1 MMIIASA
8 FPDVAIPDV
17 TLPEYVLAHASER
30 GGKPAI
36 VDGASGRALT
46 YADLV
51 SGVRRCAAGLAA
63 RGLHPG
69 EVFAIM
75 MPNLPEF
82 AIAYHGALTAG
93 GVVTTLSPLATA
105 DEAACQLAETSARF
119 LLTIPPCLETA
130 LAAADKAGVE
140 RVFVLGTAIP
150 GASAFS
156 ELLERGGPPPAV
168 RADPSRDLA
177 AILSSSGTSGWP
189 KGVLLTHRA
198 MVAALVE
205 LDRLAPFGEQERP
218 ICPIPFFHVAGQAA
232 GMNKVLQAGATVV
245 TVPRF
250 DVESFLALIQRHRVT
265 AVLAAPPIVRALA
278 KHPLVDRYDLSSL
291 EKVVSGSAP
300 LSAQLQT
307 ACAERLGRFVGQ
319 AYGLTETGL
328 IISASPHDG
337 RPARPGSAG
346 MLVPNTE
353 ARVVDPATGAD
364 LPAGEVG
371 ELWVRGPQLM
381 TGYLGNPEATA
392 EVLDAD
398 GWLHTG
404 DLVRFDADG
413 WLFVVDRVKELIK
426 YKGHQVAPARLEAL
440 LGTHPAVADC
450 AVVGRPDEAAGEIP
464 VAYVVRRREIDA
476 AELIGY
482 VAERVS
488 PPHRLRAVEFV
499 DEIPRSPAGKI
510 LRRILADRE
519 RGVPPARTFT

>member
-1 MMIIASA
+1 MIITSA
-8 FPDVAIPDV
+8 FSEVEIPDV
-17 TLPEYVLAHASER
+17 TLPEFVLAGVSDR
-30 GGKPAI
+30 GAKPAI
-36 VDGASGRALT
+36 VDGASGRVLT
-46 YADLV
+46 YAELAL
-51 SGVRRCAAGLAA
+51 GIRRCAAGLAA
-63 RGLHPG
+63 RGLRPG

-93 GVVTTLSPLATA
+93 GVVTTLSPLATV
-105 DEAACQLAETSARF
+105 DEAAFQLADTSARF
-119 LLTIPPCLETA
+119 LLTIAPCLETA

-140 RVFVLGTAIP
+140 QVFVLGAAAS

-156 ELLERGGPPPAV
+156 ELLGHGDTPPAV
-168 RADPSRDLA
+168 RIDPSRDLA
-177 AILSSSGTSGWP
+177 ALLCSSGTTGWP
-189 KGVLLTHRA
+189 KGVMLTHRA
-198 MVAALVE
+198 LVAALVA
-205 LDRLAPFGEQERP
+205 LDRLASFGVHERP
-218 ICPIPFFHVAGQAA
+218 ICPIPFFHMAGQAV
-232 GMNKVLQAGATVV
+232 GMNKVLRAGATVV
-245 TVPRF
+245 TMPRF
-250 DVESFLALIQRHRVT
+250 DVESFLALIQQQRVT
-265 AVLAAPPIVRALA
+265 AVLGAPPIVLALA
-278 KHPLVDRYDLSSL
+278 KHPLVDHYDLSSL

-328 IISASPHDG
+328 IIAASPHDG

-353 ARVVDPATGAD
+353 ARVVEPTTGAD
-364 LPAGEVG
+364 VPAGEVG

-381 TGYLGNPEATA
+381 TGYLGNPKATA

-404 DLVRFDADG
+404 DLVRIDADG
-413 WLFVVDRVKELIK
+413 WLFVVDRLKELIK
-426 YKGHQVAPARLEAL
+426 YKGYQVAPARLEAL
-440 LGTHPAVADC
+440 LGEHPAVADC

-464 VAYVVRRREIDA
+464 VAYVVRRRDVA
-476 AELIGY
+476 ADELISY

-488 PPHRLRAVEFV
+488 PPRRVRAVEFV
-499 DEIPRSPAGKI
+499 DEIPRSLAGKI

-519 RGVPPARTFT
+519 REVPAG

>member
-1 MMIIASA
+1 MIITSA
-8 FPDVAIPDV
+8 FSEVDIPDV
-17 TLPEYVLAHASER
+17 TLPEFVLAGAAGR
-30 GGKPAI
+30 GAKPAI
-36 VDGASGRALT
+36 VDGASGRVLT
-46 YADLV
+46 YAELAV
-51 SGVRRCAAGLAA
+51 GVRRCAAGLAT
-63 RGLHPG
+63 RGLRPG

-93 GVVTTLSPLATA
+93 GVVTTLSPLATV
-105 DEAACQLAETSARF
+105 DEAAFQLADTSARF
-119 LLTIPPCLETA
+119 LLTIPPFLDTA
-130 LAAADKAGVE
+130 LAAADRAGVE
-140 RVFVLGTAIP
+140 QVFVLGVAAS

-156 ELLERGGPPPAV
+156 ELFGHGDTPPAV
-168 RADPSRDLA
+168 RNDPSRDLA
-177 AILSSSGTSGWP
+177 ALLCSSGTTGWP
-189 KGVLLTHRA
+189 KGVMLTHRA
-198 MVAALVE
+198 LVAALVE
-205 LDRLAPFGEQERP
+205 LDRLAPFGEREKP
-218 ICPIPFFHVAGQAA
+218 ICPIPFFHMAGQAV
-232 GMNKVLQAGATVV
+232 GMNKVLRAGATVV
-245 TVPRF
+245 TMPRF
-250 DVESFLALIQRHRVT
+250 DVEEFLALIQRFRAT
-265 AVLAAPPIVRALA
+265 AVLGAPPIVLALA

-353 ARVVDPATGAD
+353 ARVVEPTTGAD
-364 LPAGEVG
+364 VPAGEVG

-404 DLVRFDADG
+404 DLVRIDADG
-413 WLFVVDRVKELIK
+413 WLFVVDRLKELIK
-426 YKGHQVAPARLEAL
+426 YKGHQVAPAQLEAL
-440 LGTHPAVADC
+440 LGEHPAVADC

-464 VAYVVRRREIDA
+464 VAYVVRRRDVA
-476 AELIGY
+476 ADELISY

-488 PPHRLRAVEFV
+488 PPRRVRAVVFV

-510 LRRILADRE
+510 LRRVLADRE
-519 RGVPPARTFT
+519 RGAVRQDS

>member
-1 MMIIASA
+1 MMIITSA
-8 FPDVAIPDV
+8 FSEVAIPDV

-30 GGKPAI
+30 GPKPAI

-46 YADLV
+46 YAELA

-63 RGLHPG
+63 RGLRPG
-69 EVFAIM
+69 DVFAIM

-82 AIAYHGALTAG
+82 AIAYHGALSAG

-105 DEAACQLAETSARF
+105 DEAAHQLADTSARF
-119 LLTIPPCLETA
+119 LLTVPPCLRIA
-130 LAAADKAGVE
+130 LAAAEKAGVE
-140 RVFVLGTAIP
+140 RVFVLGAAAP

-156 ELLERGGPPPAV
+156 ELLGHGDTPPAV
-168 RADPSRDLA
+168 RIDPSRDLA
-177 AILSSSGTSGWP
+177 ALLCSSGTTGWP
-189 KGVLLTHRA
+189 KGVMLTHRA
-198 MVAALVE
+198 LVAALVE
-205 LDRLAPFGEQERP
+205 LDRLTPFGEQERP
-218 ICPIPFFHVAGQAA
+218 ICPIPFFHMAGQAV

-245 TVPRF
+245 TMPRF
-250 DVESFLALIQRHRVT
+250 DVESFLALIQQYRAT
-265 AVLAAPPIVRALA
+265 AVLGAPPIVLALA

-291 EKVVSGSAP
+291 EKVVSGSAS

-307 ACAERLGRFVGQ
+307 ACAQRLGRFVGQ
-319 AYGLTETGL
+319 AYGLTETAL
-328 IISASPHDG
+328 IISAAPHDG

-353 ARVVDPATGAD
+353 ARVVDATGAD

-381 TGYLGNPEATA
+381 SGYLGNPDATA
-392 EVLDAD
+392 ETLDAD

-404 DLVRFDADG
+404 DLVRIDADG

-426 YKGHQVAPARLEAL
+426 YKGHQVAPAQLEAL
-440 LGTHPAVADC
+440 LGAHPAVADC

-464 VAYVVRRREIDA
+464 VAYVVRRRDVDA
-476 AELIGY
+476 AELIDH

-488 PPHRLRAVEFV
+488 PHHRVRAVEFV

-510 LRRILADRE
+510 LRRMLADRE
-519 RGVPPARTFT
+519 RS

>member
-1 MMIIASA
+1 MIITSG
-8 FPDVAIPDV
+8 FSDVDIPDV
-17 TLPEYVLAHASER
+17 SLPEYALAHASER
-30 GGKPAI
+30 GAKPAI
-36 VDGASGRALT
+36 VDGASGRVLT
-46 YADLV
+46 YADLAA
-51 SGVRRCAAGLAA
+51 GVRRCAAGLAA
-63 RGLHPG
+63 RGLRPG

-82 AIAYHGALTAG
+82 AIAYHGTLTAG
-93 GVVTTLSPLATA
+93 GVVTTLSPIATV
-105 DEAACQLAETSARF
+105 DEAAWQLADTSARF
-119 LLTIPPCLETA
+119 LLTIPPFLETA
-130 LAAADKAGVE
+130 LTAAEKPGVE
-140 RVFVLGTAIP
+140 QVFVLGGPAA
-150 GASAFS
+150 GAAAFS
-156 ELLERGGPPPAV
+156 ELLGHGDTPPAV
-168 RADPSRDLA
+168 RIDPSRDLGA
-177 AILSSSGTSGWP
+177 LLCSSGTTGLP
-189 KGVLLTHRA
+189 KAVMLTHRA

-205 LDRLAPFGEQERP
+205 LDRLAPFAEQERP
-218 ICPIPFFHVAGQAA
+218 ICPIPFFHMAGQAA
-232 GMNKVLQAGATVV
+232 GMNKVLRAGATLV
-245 TVPRF
+245 TMPRF
-250 DVESFLALIQRHRVT
+250 DVEEFLALIQRHRAT
-265 AVLAAPPIVRALA
+265 AVLAAPPIVLALA

-328 IISASPHDG
+328 IISATPHDG
-337 RPARPGSAG
+337 RPTRPGSAG

-364 LPAGEVG
+364 LPAGEAG

-392 EVLDAD
+392 ETLDTE

-404 DLVRFDADG
+404 DLVRIDADG

-426 YKGHQVAPARLEAL
+426 YNGHQVAPAQLEAV
-440 LGTHPAVADC
+440 LGAHPAIADC
-450 AVVGRPDEAAGEIP
+450 AVIGRPDEAAGEIP
-464 VAYVVRRREIDA
+464 VAYVVRRRDVDA

-488 PPHRLRAVEFV
+488 PPHRVRAVEFV

-510 LRRILADRE
+510 LRRVLADRE
-519 RGVPPARTFT
+519 RGVGH

>member
-1 MMIIASA
+1 MIITSA
-8 FPDVAIPDV
+8 FSEVDIPDV
-17 TLPEYVLAHASER
+17 TLPEFVLAGVSDR
-30 GGKPAI
+30 GAKPAI
-36 VDGASGRALT
+36 VDGASGRVLT
-46 YADLV
+46 YAELAL
-51 SGVRRCAAGLAA
+51 GIRRCAAGLAA
-63 RGLHPG
+63 RGLRPG

-93 GVVTTLSPLATA
+93 GVVTTLSPLATV
-105 DEAACQLAETSARF
+105 DEAAFQLADTSARF
-119 LLTIPPCLETA
+119 LLTIPPFLETA

-140 RVFVLGTAIP
+140 QVFVLGAAAS

-156 ELLERGGPPPAV
+156 ELLGHGDTPPAV
-168 RADPSRDLA
+168 RIDPSRDLA
-177 AILSSSGTSGWP
+177 ALLCSSGTTGWP
-189 KGVLLTHRA
+189 KGVMLTHRA
-198 MVAALVE
+198 LVAALVE
-205 LDRLAPFGEQERP
+205 LDRLAPFGERERP
-218 ICPIPFFHVAGQAA
+218 ICPIPFFHMAGQAV
-232 GMNKVLQAGATVV
+232 GMNKVLRAGATVV
-245 TVPRF
+245 TMPRF
-250 DVESFLALIQRHRVT
+250 DVEEFLALIQRFRAT
-265 AVLAAPPIVRALA
+265 AVLGAPPIVLALA

-307 ACAERLGRFVGQ
+307 ACSERLGRFVGQ

-353 ARVVDPATGAD
+353 ARVVEPTTGAD
-364 LPAGEVG
+364 VPAGEVG

-392 EVLDAD
+392 EVLDAE

-404 DLVRFDADG
+404 DLVRIDADG
-413 WLFVVDRVKELIK
+413 WLFVVDRLKELIK
-426 YKGHQVAPARLEAL
+426 YKGHQVAPAQLEAL
-440 LGTHPAVADC
+440 LGAHPAVADC

-464 VAYVVRRREIDA
+464 VAYVVRRRDVA
-476 AELIGY
+476 GDELISY

-488 PPHRLRAVEFV
+488 PPRRVRAVVFV

-519 RGVPPARTFT
+519 RGAVRLNS

>member
-1 MMIIASA
+1 MIITSA
-8 FPDVAIPDV
+8 FSEVDIPDV
-17 TLPEYVLAHASER
+17 TLPEFVFAGVSDR
-30 GGKPAI
+30 GAKPAI
-36 VDGASGRALT
+36 VDGASGRVLT
-46 YADLV
+46 YADLAV
-51 SGVRRCAAGLAA
+51 GARRCAAGLAA
-63 RGLHPG
+63 RGLRPG

-93 GVVTTLSPLATA
+93 GVVTTLSPLATV
-105 DEAACQLAETSARF
+105 DEAAFQLADTSARF
-119 LLTIPPCLETA
+119 LLTIPLCLETA

-140 RVFVLGTAIP
+140 QVFVLGATAS

-156 ELLERGGPPPAV
+156 ELLGHGDTPPAV
-168 RADPSRDLA
+168 RIDPSRDLA
-177 AILSSSGTSGWP
+177 ALLCSSGTTGWP
-189 KGVLLTHRA
+189 KGVMLTHRA
-198 MVAALVE
+198 LVAALVE
-205 LDRLAPFGEQERP
+205 LDRLAPFGERERP
-218 ICPIPFFHVAGQAA
+218 ICPIPFFHMAGQAV
-232 GMNKVLQAGATVV
+232 GMNKVLRAGATVV
-245 TVPRF
+245 TMPRF
-250 DVESFLALIQRHRVT
+250 DVEEFLALIQRFRAT
-265 AVLAAPPIVRALA
+265 AVLGAPPIVLALA

-328 IISASPHDG
+328 IIAASPHDG

-353 ARVVDPATGAD
+353 ARVVEPTTGAD
-364 LPAGEVG
+364 VPAGEVG

-381 TGYLGNPEATA
+381 TGYLGNPVASA

-404 DLVRFDADG
+404 DLVRIDADG
-413 WLFVVDRVKELIK
+413 WLFVVDRLKELIK
-426 YKGHQVAPARLEAL
+426 YKGHQVAPAQLEAL
-440 LGTHPAVADC
+440 LGEHPTVADC

-464 VAYVVRRREIDA
+464 VAYVVRRRDVA
-476 AELIGY
+476 ADELISY

-488 PPHRLRAVEFV
+488 PPRRVRAVMFV

-519 RGVPPARTFT
+519 RDAVRQDS

>member
-1 MMIIASA
+1 MIIKSSFAE
-8 FPDVAIPDV
+8 VAVPDV
-17 TLPEYVLAHASER
+17 TLPEYVLARASER
-30 GGKPAI
+30 GAKPAI
-36 VDGASGRALT
+36 VDGASGRVLT
-46 YADLV
+46 YADV
-51 SGVRRCAAGLAA
+51 AVGVRRCAAGLAA
-63 RGLHPG
+63 CGLQPRD
-69 EVFAIM
+69 VFAIM

-105 DEAACQLAETSARF
+105 DEAAHQLADTSARF
-119 LLTIPPCLETA
+119 LLTVPPCLPVA

-140 RVFVLGTAIP
+140 RVFVLGAAAP
-150 GASAFS
+150 GASAFA
-156 ELLERGGPPPAV
+156 ELLGYGDTPPPV
-168 RADPSRDLA
+168 RVDPSRDLA
-177 AILSSSGTSGWP
+177 ALLCSSGTTGWP
-189 KGVLLTHRA
+189 KGVMLTHRA
-198 MVAALVE
+198 LVAALVE
-205 LDRLAPFGEQERP
+205 LERLAPFGEQERP
-218 ICPIPFFHVAGQAA
+218 ICPIPFFHVAGQAV
-232 GMNKVLQAGATVV
+232 GMNKVLRAGATVV
-245 TVPRF
+245 TMSRF
-250 DVESFLALIQRHRVT
+250 DVESFLALIQQHRVT
-265 AVLAAPPIVRALA
+265 AVLGAPPIVLALA

-300 LSAQLQT
+300 LSAQLQA

-353 ARVVDPATGAD
+353 ARIVDPATGAD
-364 LPAGEVG
+364 VPAGEVG

-381 TGYLGNPEATA
+381 SGYLGNPGATA
-392 EVLDAD
+392 EVLDDD

-404 DLVRFDADG
+404 DLVRIDPDG

-426 YKGHQVAPARLEAL
+426 YKGYQVAPAQLEAL
-440 LGTHPAVADC
+440 LGAHPAVADC

-464 VAYVVRRREIDA
+464 VAYVVRRRDVEA
-476 AELIGY
+476 AELIEH

-488 PPHRLRAVEFV
+488 PPRRVRAVVFV

-510 LRRILADRE
+510 LRRVLADRE
-519 RGVPPARTFT
+519 RS